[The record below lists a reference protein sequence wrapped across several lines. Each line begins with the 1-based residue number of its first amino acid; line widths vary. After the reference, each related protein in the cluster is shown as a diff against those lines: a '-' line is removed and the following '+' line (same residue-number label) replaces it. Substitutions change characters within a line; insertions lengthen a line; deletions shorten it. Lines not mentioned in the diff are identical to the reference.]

1 MRAHQDWGVRS
12 PSVVYN
18 ITTQGL
24 SGNPGLSMI
33 YEHNR
38 PITNWAMVWHKF
50 SVALREQLHSQSYK
64 EQECVFCRSSHL
76 IFNSLM
82 MSCLLDSFDLNL
94 WKLTDS
100 CINHSLSSSIKES
113 GGKKT
118 CFLFFPENPFQR
130 TRLCMCLRNKKWGW
144 ILDALLLVLA

>member
-38 PITNWAMVWHKF
+38 PITNWAMVRHKF
-50 SVALREQLHSQSYK
+50 NDALREQLLSQSYK
-64 EQECVFCRSSHL
+64 EQEWGFFCRSSHL

-113 GGKKT
+113 GGEKKST
-118 CFLFFPENPFQR
+118 KPISEYAAVS
-130 TRLCMCLRNKKWGW
+130 MCLRNKKWGW